1 MQTASLTFDLIR
13 PFLDRMIQSGE
24 TPGLHYACFSGS
36 QILYQYSAG
45 MACLRSGDPMEPR
58 HTLHWYSI
66 TKTFTALAVLRL
78 ADQGLLDLDGLAA
91 SYLPDFP
98 YPGPVTLRQ
107 LLTHRAGIPNPFP
120 LNWIHPAAEHAR
132 FDPDAFFAEVFRRHS
147 RLHARP
153 GTRYAYSNLGYVLL
167 GQILESV
174 TRQPLETVI
183 EQQVLRPAR
192 LGPGSAGFAAPDISR
207 HACGYHR
214 RNTLSYHLLG
224 LLMRRSEV
232 MDPQADGRWRA
243 FRPAYVNGAAYGGLI
258 GTAEALAR
266 YGQALLQPS
275 LAWLP
280 PASRRVLLGL
290 DGQPALAWFSGQLR
304 QQPYRAHAGG
314 GGGYYGEIR
323 LYPEAGIGTV
333 ILLNRSGLSDA
344 RLLDGPDLLTGIA
357 GAPQPV

>member
-1 MQTASLTFDLIR
+1 VLTASLTFDLIR

-24 TPGLHYACFSGS
+24 TPGLQYCCFSGE
-36 QILYQYSAG
+36 QVLYRYSAG
-45 MACLRSGDPMEPR
+45 AADLRSGRAMEPG
-58 HTLHWYSI
+58 HTFHWYSI

-78 ADQGLLDLDGLAA
+78 ADQGLLDLDGLAS
-91 SYLPDFP
+91 SYLPEFP
-98 YPGPVTLRQ
+98 YAGPVTVRQ

-132 FDPDAFFAEVFRRHS
+132 FDPDAFFAEVFRRHR
-147 RLHARP
+147 RLRARP
-153 GTRYAYSNLGYVLL
+153 GSKYAYSNLGYVLL
-167 GQILESV
+167 GQILEAV
-174 TRQPLETVI
+174 TRMPLEAVI
-183 EQQVLRPAR
+183 DGQVLRPAG
-192 LGPGSAGFAAPDISR
+192 LAPGAAGFVIPDLSR
-207 HACGYHR
+207 HARGYHR
-214 RNTLSYHLLG
+214 RSTLSYQLLG

-232 MDPQADGRWRA
+232 MEAQADGPWRA
-243 FRPAYVNGAAYGGLI
+243 FLPAYVNGAAYGGLT

-266 YGQALLQPS
+266 YGQALLRPDP
-275 LAWLP
+275 AWLP

-323 LYPEAGIGTV
+323 LYPEAGIGSV
-333 ILLNRSGLSDA
+333 LLLNRSGLSDA

-357 GAPQPV
+357 GTIQPV